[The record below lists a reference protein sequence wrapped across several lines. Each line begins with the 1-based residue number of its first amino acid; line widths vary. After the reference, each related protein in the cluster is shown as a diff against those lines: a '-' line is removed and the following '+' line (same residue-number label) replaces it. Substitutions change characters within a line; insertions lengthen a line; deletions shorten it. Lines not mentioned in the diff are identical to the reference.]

1 MGKNKKRPPGYAPYL
16 EFYLRRDLEG
26 GKLRVPGELR
36 GRPDAQARRECLV
49 LVHGFNNSDS
59 GAGDAYLAFRNSET
73 RIFNPTDASVF
84 ERSFGDTFW
93 PGDADWSFF
102 DKLDFLVYP
111 AAVHTAVKAANQ
123 LAALLTRMPNLERV
137 DFIAHSLGCRVA
149 LETLLLLRKRALPM
163 IGRVVLMA
171 AAVPSEMLERRGK
184 FFDLLM
190 ELAAEGIEIRV
201 LHSIND
207 KVLHFAFPPGQS
219 LAGAGEASGRAL
231 GRIGPIATMPGYKA
245 TLNGVVIGG
254 ADHSDYWGDGA
265 KGPSEQATRDAGTFL
280 KLGDLG
286 RDIGTNREEIEPASL
301 AAPRDVGVFRELA
314 AAG

>member
-1 MGKNKKRPPGYAPYL
+1 MGKNKKRPQGYAPDL
-16 EFYLRRDLEG
+16 EFYLRRALEG
-26 GKLRVPGELR
+26 GKLRVPGEIR

-49 LVHGFNNSDS
+49 LIHGFNNSDS

-73 RIFNPTDASVF
+73 TIFNPVDPSVF
-84 ERSFGDTFW
+84 EHRFGDTFW

-102 DKLDFLVYP
+102 DKLDFLIYP
-111 AAVHTAVKAANQ
+111 AAVHTAVKAANE
-123 LAALLTRMPNLERV
+123 LAALLIKMPNLERV

-149 LETLLLLRKRALPM
+149 LETLVLLRKRTLPM

-171 AAVPSEMLERRGK
+171 AAVPSEMLERGGK
-184 FFDLLM
+184 FFNLLM

-201 LHSIND
+201 LHSTND

-219 LAGAGEASGRAL
+219 LAGAGEASTRAL
-231 GRIGPIATMPGYKA
+231 GRIGPTAMIPGYKA
-245 TLNGVVIGG
+245 TLNGVVIEG

-265 KGPSEQATRDAGTFL
+265 KGPSEQATREAGTFL

-286 RDIGTNREEIEPASL
+286 REIGTAREETEPASL
-301 AAPRDVGVFRELA
+301 GAPRDVGVFRELA